1 MTHNSDSKSKLC
13 STLSSSNG
21 EDLGG
26 SAPSWTNLLL
36 FELALP
42 WEESIHTNH
51 NFPKKVADLLYGVN
65 LPGEET
71 RLQCIA
77 PDPAYSSAGTRV
89 MLFTK
94 PKKHFSMYNKLEFQV
109 PDNLLISLIETLLTQ
124 GTMTPFDHY
133 RNHAV
138 TRDILVCTHGSHDV
152 CCASLGYPIYE
163 FLKKEKSPP
172 SNIQLRIWRTNHV
185 GGHRFAPNI
194 IDMPEGRMWARLN
207 KRNIKSWLTRT
218 RPANA
223 FKKFYRGWAAMNSP
237 YMQIAEREILATED
251 WDWTKQIIQTSSQ
264 KLNNNS
270 NHARLIIRATN
281 ASNDINRT
289 YTATVKMTGTV
300 PKIDCITGKNTGEYN
315 QYTVREL
322 LVE

>member
-1 MTHNSDSKSKLC
+1 MKHTSDSKSTLC
-13 STLSSSNG
+13 STFSSSNG

-26 SAPSWTNLLL
+26 SAPSWTNLLV

-42 WEESIHTNH
+42 WEESIH
-51 NFPKKVADLLYGVN
+51 AN
-65 LPGEET
+65 LSGEET
-71 RLQCIA
+71 RLQCVV
-77 PDPAYSSAGTRV
+77 PDPDYSSSGTRV
-89 MLFTK
+89 MLFSK
-94 PKKHFSMYNKLEFQV
+94 PRKPFSVYNKLEFQV

-124 GTMTPFDHY
+124 EDLRPFDSY

-152 CCASLGYPIYE
+152 CCASLGYPIYQ

-172 SNIQLRIWRTNHV
+172 SNAQLRIWRTNHV

-207 KRNIKSWLTRT
+207 SGNIKSWLART
-218 RPANA
+218 RPANT

-237 YMQIAEREILATED
+237 YLQTAEREILATEN
-251 WDWTKQIIQTSSQ
+251 WDWTKQIIQTSRQ
-264 KLNNNS
+264 KLNHDK
-270 NHARLIIRATN
+270 NHASLIIRATSH
-281 ASNDINRT
+281 SNKTNST
-289 YTATVKMTGTV
+289 YTATVEMTGTV
-300 PKIDCITGKNTGEYN
+300 PKIDCITGKHTGEYN
-315 QYTVREL
+315 QYAVREL